1 MKKILAL
8 FLLITTLFA
17 SATLHA
23 QIRKIPA
30 EVTEA
35 FKAKFPEATNLEWK
49 DNLSTFQASFKLKE
63 EEWTADFSSDGTW
76 KESAKKMTFESLP
89 AEVKEGFSKSKF
101 NDWSPGSVTYIEK
114 SDNSVSY
121 KIYAEKS
128 SLVQKRFLYFNKQGQ
143 LEKDTPGI

>member
-8 FLLITTLFA
+8 FLLTTTLFT

-30 EVTEA
+30 EVTDA
-35 FKAKFPEATNLEWK
+35 FKAKFPGATNVEWK
-49 DNLSTFQASFKLKE
+49 DNLSSFQASFKLKE

-76 KESAKKMTFESLP
+76 NESAKKMTFESLP
-89 AEVKEGFSKSKF
+89 AEVKEGFNKSKF
-101 NDWSPGSVTYIEK
+101 SDWAPGSVTYIEK
-114 SDNSVSY
+114 SDNSISY